1 MDLFHNKFVSVCSK
15 GIYDMNVQLAGL
27 PMLPWA
33 APPLSYGTQAQ
44 HIMSTPVVVLKEV
57 EQVSTVIR
65 VNDFF
70 N

>member
-1 MDLFHNKFVSVCSK
+1 
-15 GIYDMNVQLAGL
+15 MNVQLAGL

-57 EQVSTVIR
+57 ERVSTVIR
-65 VNDFF
+65 VRYKVNPRISFVFFF
-70 N
+70 NQI

>member
-1 MDLFHNKFVSVCSK
+1 
-15 GIYDMNVQLAGL
+15 MNVQLAGL

-44 HIMSTPVVVLKEV
+44 HIMSTPVIVLKEV

-65 VNDFF
+65 VSVKTKKKQFSL
-70 N
+70 

>member
-1 MDLFHNKFVSVCSK
+1 
-15 GIYDMNVQLAGL
+15 MNVQLAGL

-65 VNDFF
+65 VNNFF
-70 N
+70 NWTFASCCDYLKICK

>member
-1 MDLFHNKFVSVCSK
+1 
-15 GIYDMNVQLAGL
+15 MNVQLAGL

-57 EQVSTVIR
+57 ERVSTVIR
-65 VNDFF
+65 VRYKVNPRISFVFF
-70 N
+70 F